1 MMTWLTWLTTR
12 LTPHARPRVT
22 PQEIRAELSLT
33 DPDYARVR
41 QAQHDALQALTAAR
55 IADGLAMS
63 HEADFWRNVQGTDRT
78 GQSHVE
84 SSKKPP
90 EGE

>member
-33 DPDYARVR
+33 DPDYARIR

-55 IADGLAMS
+55 IADGLALRTERS
-63 HEADFWRNVQGTDRT
+63 FW
-78 GQSHVE
+78 SHVE